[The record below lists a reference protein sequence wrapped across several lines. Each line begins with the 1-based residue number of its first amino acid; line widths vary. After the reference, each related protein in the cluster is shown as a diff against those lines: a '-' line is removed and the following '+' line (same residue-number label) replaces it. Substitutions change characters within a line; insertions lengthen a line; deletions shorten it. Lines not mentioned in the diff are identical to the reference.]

1 MRNKNKKTSP
11 LVYCILL
18 RLKNCKIKT
27 HIREW
32 AGKGEPVNLEVMVDE
47 DKQFGV
53 AFYSDDSFHIT
64 DLDINTGI
72 RARSVEGFHRI
83 LCFSKEELPKT
94 ITFKVDNEKPEIINY
109 TQMELSDEGE

>member
-18 RLKNCKIKT
+18 RLKNFPVSKIKT
-27 HIREW
+27 DKLDL
-32 AGKGEPVNLEVMVDE
+32 AAPVNLEVMVDE
-47 DKQFGV
+47 HQQFGV
-53 AFYSDDSFHIT
+53 ALYADKVKT
-64 DLDINTGI
+64 NVDLET
-72 RARSVEGFHRI
+72 RPVKGFHRI